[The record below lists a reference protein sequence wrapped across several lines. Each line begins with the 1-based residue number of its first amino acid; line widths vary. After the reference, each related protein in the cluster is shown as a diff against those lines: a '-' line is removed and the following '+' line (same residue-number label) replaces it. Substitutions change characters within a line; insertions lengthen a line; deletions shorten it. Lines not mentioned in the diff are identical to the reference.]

1 MVKEKIMKN
10 KKQLKFVSIQ
20 SKVSPE
26 TAERIDRIVEQNG
39 FESRYELMQYLL
51 SAFLKYADNEMEGSD
66 EISEFA
72 KIFEGYQNRKN
83 RIITTKP
90 GGNRS
95 MKLIESINIFSEI
108 GRRGYVCKRIVL
120 NGDRESI
127 TSNNESAIRSVLRK
141 LFPDIARCIESI
153 GNDIGECNYIRILEY
168 IMEKKDLDD
177 IKKNIEDEFKT
188 MKQEVKYGETPVRL
202 KHKTV
207 NEL

>member
-1 MVKEKIMKN
+1 MKN
-10 KKQLKFVSIQ
+10 KRQLKFVSIQ

-26 TAERIDRIVEQNG
+26 TAERIDRIVKESG

-51 SAFLKYADNEMEGSD
+51 SAFLKYADREMEGSD

-72 KIFEGYQNRKN
+72 KIFEGYQNKKN

-90 GGNRS
+90 GGNRG
-95 MKLIESINIFSEI
+95 MKLVESINIFSET

-120 NGDRESI
+120 NGDKESI
-127 TSNNESAIRSVLRK
+127 TSNAESAIRSVIRK
-141 LFPDIARCIESI
+141 LFPGIAGYIESV
-153 GNDIGECNYIRILEY
+153 GNDIGECSYMKTLEY
-168 IMEKKDLDD
+168 IMGRKDSDD
-177 IKKNIEDEFKT
+177 IKKSVEDEFKT
-188 MKQEVKYGETPVRL
+188 MKQEVDYGNTPMRL